1 MGDSNMIINGTV
13 EYNNNGE
20 LTEKKICIDTGSKT
34 IENDEYIYDAV
45 SFALYGKTI
54 YHNIVSSDTGVPLII
69 LRVECKGKS
78 AYLVRQPQ
86 YYRETH
92 FGTRYLSKEVFS
104 IKTETEEHD
113 ALSSEAYYKL
123 LDKYIDMSFDEFSD
137 YTRRDQ

>member
-1 MGDSNMIINGTV
+1 MIIEGMIQ
-13 EYNNNGE
+13 YNNNGE
-20 LTEKKICIDTGSKT
+20 LTEKKICVDTGSKT

-54 YHNIVSSDTGVPLII
+54 YHNIVSSDTGVPLIT

-86 YYRETH
+86 YYRETY

-104 IKTETEEHD
+104 IKTETEEHE

-123 LDKYIDMSFDEFSD
+123 LDKYIDMSFNEFSD